1 MILVFIDLLSWLR
14 LSGHSVRRF
23 GCSPGFQDVL
33 GTSGERRHGRALVP
47 VMGGSGAGG
56 WEGPPRCARVIGANN
71 LWRMVGIHDRK

>member
-23 GCSPGFQDVL
+23 CCSPGFQDAVS

-47 VMGGSGAGG
+47 VMGGSGAGVG
-56 WEGPPRCARVIGANN
+56 RGPRGVRALSEQITCGA
-71 LWRMVGIHDRK
+71 W